1 MPQEMS
7 EIKRALLE
15 KGVRMP
21 NPHSVDIAKDI
32 HADRISGNGVVLHAG
47 TRLVGNRTL
56 ILDGAVLGYEQPVT
70 VENCYVGPL
79 VRLNGGFFRDAVF
92 LKGAT
97 MASGAHVREGCIL
110 EEHAG
115 AGHCVGIKQTI
126 LFPYVTLGSQI
137 NFCDCLMSGGTGRKH
152 HSEVGS
158 AYIHFNF
165 TPQQDKATPSL
176 IGDVPRGVMLD
187 QPPIF
192 LGGQGGL
199 VGPARLG
206 FGITIAAGTIF
217 RKDELRSNRLIFE
230 GPARGGNIAYKPGTY
245 RNIRR
250 IVINNLIYIGNLLAL
265 KQWYIHVRGLFVSD
279 DFPVALHE
287 GLLAVLAAGIA
298 ERMKRM
304 EEFVQKVNNANNQ
317 MPSPSQSGNE
327 TTGNGVQP
335 SPAAEL
341 LLQWPEIEAVIEKQ
355 GREYGDDRS
364 REVFLTAVQNAR
376 QRWGTDYL
384 RVIHDLDEQAR
395 RNGTQWLQ
403 QMVDSVVREA
413 LFQIPSFGSAEK
425 EILS

>member
-1 MPQEMS
+1 MAQEMPGV
-7 EIKRALLE
+7 KRALLE

-21 NPHSVDIAKDI
+21 NPDSVDIAEDI
-32 HADRISGNGVVLHAG
+32 QADRISGNGVVLHAG

-56 ILDGAVLGYEQPVT
+56 ISDGAILGYEQPVT
-70 VENCYVGPL
+70 VENCYIGPA
-79 VRLNGGFFRDAVF
+79 VRLNGGFFREAVF
-92 LKGAT
+92 LKNAA
-97 MASGAHVREGCIL
+97 MASGAHVREGSIF
-110 EEHAG
+110 EEYAG

-126 LFPYVTLGSQI
+126 LFPYVALGSQI

-158 AYIHFNF
+158 SYIHFNF

-230 GPARGGNIAYKPGTY
+230 APARGGNIAYRPGAY

-250 IVINNLIYIGNLLAL
+250 IVVNNLIYIGNLLAL
-265 KQWYIHVRGLFVSD
+265 KQWYVHVRGQFISD
-279 DFPVALHE
+279 DFPAALHE

-298 ERMKRM
+298 ERMKRL
-304 EEFVQKVNNANNQ
+304 EEFVQKAENA
-317 MPSPSQSGNE
+317 GNKNP
-327 TTGNGVQP
+327 GNGVQP

-341 LLQWPEIEAVIEKQ
+341 ARQWPEIAAVIEKQ
-355 GREYGDDRS
+355 SLSNGDDRA
-364 REVFLTAVQNAR
+364 REVFLRSVGNAR
-376 QRWGTDYL
+376 QKWGADYL
-384 RVIHDLDEQAR
+384 RVIHDMDAQSRL
-395 RNGTQWLQ
+395 NGTQWLQ
-403 QMVDSVVREA
+403 QMVDSAVRES
-413 LFQIPSFGSAEK
+413 LFQIPSFGPAEK
-425 EILS
+425 ETLS

>member
-1 MPQEMS
+1 MPLEMS
-7 EIKRALLE
+7 EIKRTLLE

-21 NPHSVDIAKDI
+21 NPHSVDIAEDI
-32 HADRISGNGVVLHAG
+32 HVDRISGNGVVLHAG
-47 TRLVGNRTL
+47 TRLAGNRTL

-70 VENCYVGPL
+70 VENCYVGSL
-79 VRLNGGFFRDAVF
+79 VHLNGGFFRDAVF
-92 LKGAT
+92 LKGVS

-115 AGHCVGIKQTI
+115 AGHCVGLKQTI

-217 RKDELRSNRLIFE
+217 RKDELRYNRLIFE
-230 GPARGGNIAYKPGTY
+230 GPVRPVNIAYKPGTY

-250 IVINNLIYIGNLLAL
+250 IVVNNLIYIGNLVAL
-265 KQWYIHVRGLFVSD
+265 GRWYAHVRGMFVSD
-279 DFPVALHE
+279 DFPAALHE
-287 GLLAVLAAGIA
+287 GMQTVLAAGIA
-298 ERMKRM
+298 ERVRRM
-304 EEFVQKVNNANNQ
+304 GEFVQKIYDSNQ
-317 MPSPSQSGNE
+317 SSARGRSVYDKISGS
-327 TTGNGVQP
+327 GQAF
-335 SPAAEL
+335 AATQL
-341 LLQWPEIEAVIEKQ
+341 TQKWPDIVAAIEKH
-355 GREYGDDRS
+355 GRENNEDRS
-364 REVFLTAVQNAR
+364 TEAFFAAIHDAMHK
-376 QRWGTDYL
+376 WGRDYL
-384 RVIHDLDEQAR
+384 SVIHGLAEKDR
-395 RNGTQWLQ
+395 RIGTEWLQ
-403 QMVDSVVREA
+403 QAVDMLIRETISLA
-413 LFQIPSFGSAEK
+413 PFLQQDEKGIPS
-425 EILS
+425 